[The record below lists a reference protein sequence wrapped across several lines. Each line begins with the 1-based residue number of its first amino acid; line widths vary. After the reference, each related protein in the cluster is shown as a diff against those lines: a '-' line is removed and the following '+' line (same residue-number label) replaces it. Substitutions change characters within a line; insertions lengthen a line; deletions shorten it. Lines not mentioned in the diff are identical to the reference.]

1 MLRNPA
7 PVTPDRAEAAER
19 ELQTFSYLVSH
30 DLAASLRQVTEFSR
44 LLAPPADAGLA
55 GEDSLHARLLLN
67 ASAKCQLMLEELLV
81 FSRAQQKALA
91 RAPQDAAAILRL
103 PLLRLASQAQA
114 AGGDITVGPLGEV
127 FADPDLFLLA
137 IGRLLDNAIKFRRTG
152 IAPRITV
159 EAAHDATFWR
169 VRISDN
175 GLGVEPA
182 YREKAFEMFQ
192 RLNAESA
199 YPGVGA
205 GLAICRRIARRHG
218 GEAEFLDC
226 DEGACV
232 QLSLP
237 HAGRSPCLD
246 GGRRH
251 G

>member
-1 MLRNPA
+1 MLRNTA
-7 PVTPDRAEAAER
+7 PVPTDRSEAAER

-44 LLAPPADAGLA
+44 LLAPQSEAGLD
-55 GEDSLHARLLLN
+55 GEDGLHARLLLN
-67 ASAKCQLMLEELLV
+67 ASAKCQLMLEQLLV

-91 RAPQDAAAILRL
+91 RTPQDATAILRL
-103 PLLRLASQAQA
+103 PLLRLASRVNA
-114 AGGDITVGPLGEV
+114 AGGDIAIAPLGEV

-137 IGRLLDNAIKFRRTG
+137 VGQLLDNAIKFARPG
-152 IAPRITV
+152 VAPRITV

-169 VRISDN
+169 VRINDN
-175 GLGVEPA
+175 GLGVEPI
-182 YREKAFEMFQ
+182 YREKAFQMFQ
-192 RLNAESA
+192 RLNAEGA

-218 GEAEFLDC
+218 GEAEFVDC

-237 HAGRSPCLD
+237 HAGQSPVLD
-246 GGRRH
+246 GG